1 MDYDQS
7 WHRYRLDRGGVLSGR
22 MIKFLCP
29 NGHQLSAPE
38 NLAGKPGKCPKC
50 NTAFVVP
57 VPQEE
62 EPQPETPAAE
72 APATAAAAAPAA
84 GSSPAIGMGSG
95 KGKAS
100 SKEVFVFLCPNGHK
114 LNGPPS
120 LKGKP
125 GQCPHCG
132 AKFRIPTD
140 DDLEAPPEISPE
152 EAARTGSGAFT
163 FPSLEQ
169 PQVEEVYDAVEYEDA
184 PDPPPADFHAMSYIL
199 GRLWD
204 RKTEGTELEIYLSE
218 GEIVGPDLFCES
230 LSCREYG
237 VFANV
242 EADGS
247 YAITVIPWSAVRKVA
262 LRKMPELSP
271 KWFS

>member
-1 MDYDQS
+1 
-7 WHRYRLDRGGVLSGR
+7 

-50 NTAFVVP
+50 STAFVVP
-57 VPQEE
+57 TPEE
-62 EPQPETPAAE
+62 DADLNPPGAEPPRAAPPAA
-72 APATAAAAAPAA
+72 AN
-84 GSSPAIGMGSG
+84 IGMGSG
-95 KGKAS
+95 KGKAAH
-100 SKEVFVFLCPNGHK
+100 ETFVFLCPNGHK

-132 AKFRIPTD
+132 AKFRIPSD
-140 DDLEAPPEISPE
+140 EDLEKPE
-152 EAARTGSGAFT
+152 ELPADQPSGTPSGAFA
-163 FPSLEQ
+163 FPSMADEG
-169 PQVEEVYDAVEYEDA
+169 PAEEFVEVQYEDA
-184 PDPPPADFHAMSYIL
+184 PEPPPPEFHAMSYIL

-204 RKTEGTELEIYLSE
+204 RKADDTELEIFLTE
-218 GEIVGPDLFCES
+218 GEIIGPDLYCES
-230 LSCREYG
+230 LSGREFA

-242 EADGS
+242 DGDGS
-247 YAITVIPWSAVRKVA
+247 YAITVIPWSAVRKVG